1 MAKKKSSVDEQ
12 KLTNSMSQLVAGV
25 IPGSQKDKTAR
36 SPNAINAIDSLQ
48 MQVRG
53 DWITMNYMLL
63 SFLYQ
68 QFGLIQGFIEIP
80 VLDAFRGG
88 IKFSAYEKKVVTPEK
103 KHRVRFKF
111 WNAED
116 SKPSGQTD
124 KDFMIE
130 QMKRR
135 EEWEK
140 EQVAKDEAARKA
152 EDA

>member
-1 MAKKKSSVDEQ
+1 MAKKKSSINEQ

-25 IPGSQKDKTAR
+25 IPGSQKDKTAK
-36 SPNAINAIDSLQ
+36 SPNAINAINSLQ
-48 MQVRG
+48 LQVRG

-88 IKFSAYEKKVVTPEK
+88 IKFTGYEKKVVVPEK
-103 KHRVRFKF
+103 KHRTRFRF

-116 SKPSGQTD
+116 GKPSASAD

-135 EEWEK
+135 EDWEK
-140 EQVAKDEAARKA
+140 EQQPSFHSQ
-152 EDA
+152 